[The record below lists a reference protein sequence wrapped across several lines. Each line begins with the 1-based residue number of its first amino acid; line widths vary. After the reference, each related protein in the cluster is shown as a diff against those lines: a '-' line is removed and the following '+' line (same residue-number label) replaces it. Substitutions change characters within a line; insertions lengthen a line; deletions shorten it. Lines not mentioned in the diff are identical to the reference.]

1 MKTNRGSRVSR
12 PIRSSNRTSNQVST
26 GRLDAATSRA
36 SFRPT
41 LPPSSPPVLF
51 GWQLASP
58 PPLVSAEQLGCAER
72 SRATWRGEKLGV
84 CARPAPAIS
93 RSPLGPTFL
102 RLPPLPKFTAL
113 IIVEPYTWDR
123 ILFNDGSPDTR
134 QSLSSLVRDCSLL
147 SELTFSCFPCRS
159 AAAADALH
167 PTRLSVP
174 KSWSSPV
181 ISVRRLRCKQTTNV
195 GATIAAQPEIRP

>member
-12 PIRSSNRTSNQVST
+12 PIRISSRTSNQVPT

-41 LPPSSPPVLF
+41 LSPLRPPVLF
-51 GWQLASP
+51 GWQLVPP
-58 PPLVSAEQLGCAER
+58 PPLASAEQLGCAER
-72 SRATWRGEKLGV
+72 SRATWREVRSLV
-84 CARPAPAIS
+84 SVLVQLPPFLAAPWVH
-93 RSPLGPTFL
+93 PTFL

-113 IIVEPYTWDR
+113 IIVEPYIWDR
-123 ILFNDGSPDTR
+123 ILFNDGTPETR

-159 AAAADALH
+159 AATADALH

-174 KSWSSPV
+174 KSWSSPFA
-181 ISVRRLRCKQTTNV
+181 
-195 GATIAAQPEIRP
+195 G